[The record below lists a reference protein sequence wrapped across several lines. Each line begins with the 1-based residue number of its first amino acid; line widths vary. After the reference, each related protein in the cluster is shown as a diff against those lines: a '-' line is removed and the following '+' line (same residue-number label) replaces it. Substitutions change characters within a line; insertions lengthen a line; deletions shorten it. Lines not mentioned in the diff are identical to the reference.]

1 MHKSQTAVA
10 KLKGKFVP
18 PTLSGRQTSNTSLRQ
33 QQHSRSTTP
42 CIPTPDVKSNLI
54 GNARDSG
61 VGLDSDEDAED
72 DNVVVVED
80 DRIVWQVQYR
90 IPQQKKNKTWED
102 DGWIIIKGETA
113 VLRNETGKEWVNFN
127 VN

>member
-18 PTLSGRQTSNTSLRQ
+18 PTLSGRQTLKTSLRQ
-33 QQHSRSTTP
+33 QQPSRSTTP

-72 DNVVVVED
+72 DVVVVVED

-113 VLRNETGKEWVNFN
+113 VLRNETGKE
-127 VN
+127 